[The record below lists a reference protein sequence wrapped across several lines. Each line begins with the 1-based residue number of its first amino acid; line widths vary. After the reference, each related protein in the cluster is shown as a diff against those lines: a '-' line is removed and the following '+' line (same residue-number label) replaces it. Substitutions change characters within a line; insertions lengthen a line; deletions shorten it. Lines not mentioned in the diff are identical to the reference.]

1 VFNVSVA
8 AKWLWEYDQE
18 TFRHSFRVG
27 DLLFKFGRHL
37 MLSSTEMNLLFEIGV
52 YHDLGKMRIPLEI
65 LHKPGKLTDKEY
77 RLVQQHTT
85 LGYEMLL
92 PLDLDKRILEV
103 VLYHHENF
111 DGTGYPTG
119 LAGKN
124 IPIFAR
130 MTRIVDSYDAMLN
143 HRPYR
148 ENKRY
153 DTVVRELEMKAH
165 SFYDPVLLEEFIK
178 MLKTYY

>member
-1 VFNVSVA
+1 MTKRLFATLFV
-8 AKWLWEYDQE
+8 L
-18 TFRHSFRVG
+18 G

-37 MLSSTEMNLLFEIGV
+37 MLSSAEMTLLYEIGV
-52 YHDLGKMRIPLEI
+52 YHDLGKLRIPLDI

-77 RLVQQHTT
+77 LLVQQHTT

-119 LAGKN
+119 LAGES
-124 IPIFAR
+124 IPFYAR
-130 MTRIVDSYDAMLN
+130 MVRIVDSYDAMLN
-143 HRPYR
+143 HRSYR
-148 ENKRY
+148 ENMRY
-153 DTVVRELEMKAH
+153 GKVIHELEMKAN

-178 MLKTYY
+178 MLNSY